1 MENMSKSDSLQESQY
16 IQLYIDSMSAKELI
30 AYTIAKAHLGSSFE
44 IEKSV
49 GYIKWKSDYLAAV
62 DSSRL

>member
-1 MENMSKSDSLQESQY
+1 METITKSQNSNESQY
-16 IQLYIDSMSAKELI
+16 IQLYINSMSAKELI
-30 AYTIAKAHLGSSFE
+30 AYTIAKTHLGSSFE

-49 GYIKWKSDYLAAV
+49 GYIKWKRDHLV